1 MVRPVNT
8 SAQNIRERRSGL
20 STRVMI
26 YFEAQNRSDNTPVDL
41 GLWTGED
48 TESITFTDMW
58 TGASLTRTFYGAG
71 TLLGVETPRYYTG
84 FEVRPITI
92 TLSSI
97 SSAVTNLIRAY
108 EPRGAKAQ
116 ILLRSYEPDTM
127 EAVAIEPVWKGFV
140 NRAPIPRPAPGE
152 AAEMS
157 VQLVSSA
164 RLLTIPFPRKKSNA
178 NQVKRAGDKFLR
190 YAGAAEILNV
200 PWGLEDDR
208 KR

>member
-1 MVRPVNT
+1 MVRPVDLA
-8 SAQNIRERRSGL
+8 AQGIRERRSGL

-26 YFEAQNRSDNTPVDL
+26 YFEAQDRDDNTPVDL
-41 GLWTGED
+41 GLWSGED

-84 FEVRPITI
+84 FEVRPVII
-92 TLSSI
+92 SLSSI
-97 SSAVTNLIRAY
+97 SPAVTNLIRAY
-108 EPRGAKAQ
+108 QPRGAKTQ

-127 EAVAIEPVWKGFV
+127 EAVAIEPVWKGFI
-140 NRAPIPRPAPGE
+140 NRAPIPRPRLGE
-152 AAEMS
+152 EAKMS
-157 VQLVSSA
+157 VQLVSSS
-164 RLLTIPFPRKKSNA
+164 RLLTIPAPRKKSHA
-178 NQVKRAGDKFLR
+178 NQVKRAGDKFMR

-208 KR
+208 KS